1 MKKFNAIIICACTAL
16 FAAAC
21 LGRSTLSNDNT
32 PARQANSQFKDLVRN
47 HVERLCQKP
56 RYGASLGVA
65 RDYIIE
71 QLRLA
76 GWDARVQ
83 EFTTSDGE
91 TYQNIR
97 AVRHGKNSQ
106 RYIIGA
112 HYDACDTGGQG
123 NPGADDNASGVAA
136 LLAIARL
143 LPEDAPECTVE
154 LVAWACEEPPW
165 FGTNDMGS
173 ARHAA
178 GYTDEQVLGM
188 ISLEMLG
195 YYRHEDNS
203 QPSLFPGYS
212 LLLPTRGDFVAVV
225 GDLASIGLAK
235 SLYASLRQEMPAV
248 RLNVP
253 FAHDTALYFS
263 DHRNYA
269 QRDIPSVMV
278 TDTAMIR
285 NPNYH
290 EPTDTPETLDYNNLA
305 LVSSALARAIRT
317 LAW

>member
-1 MKKFNAIIICACTAL
+1 MKKFKAIIICTCAAL
-16 FAAAC
+16 CAATC
-21 LGRSTLSNDNT
+21 FGRSMLTSADT
-32 PARQANSQFKDLVRN
+32 PARQANPQFRDTVRN
-47 HVERLCQKP
+47 HVEKLCQQP
-56 RYGASLGVA
+56 RYGASLEAA

-83 EFTTSDGE
+83 EFTTSEGE

-97 AVRHGKNSQ
+97 AVRHGKKSQ

-112 HYDACDTGGQG
+112 HYDACDTGGPG

-136 LLAIARL
+136 LLAIASR
-143 LPEDAPECTVE
+143 LPEDAPEYTVE

-165 FGTNDMGS
+165 FGTDDMGS

-178 GYTDEQVLGM
+178 RYTAKQVLGM

-195 YYRHEDNS
+195 YYRHEDGS

-269 QRDIPSVMV
+269 PRGIPSVMV

-305 LVSSALARAIRT
+305 LVSAALARAIRT